1 MKLKLIAVTLCLGMF
16 LSVAPKPGDAQTD
29 LLGKAKGLLGKLGG
43 QSQTSTGNGIPQLSV
58 GDIASGLRDALRVG
72 TERVVKQVGNQDGF
86 NRDPEIHIPLPPTL
100 SKVQSTLRKFG
111 ASNFADDL
119 ELRLNRAAES
129 AAPRAQEIFWQAIT
143 DMSLEDARK
152 IYEGPK
158 DAATQY
164 FRQRMSA
171 PLADSM
177 RPVVDDSLATV
188 GAIQSYDQ
196 MISRYKTVPF
206 VPDIKADLTT
216 HVLAKALDGIFL
228 YLAREEA
235 AIRENPVKRTTAI
248 LQRVFGR

>member
-1 MKLKLIAVTLCLGMF
+1 M
-16 LSVAPKPGDAQTD
+16 
-29 LLGKAKGLLGKLGG
+29 
-43 QSQTSTGNGIPQLSV
+43 
-58 GDIASGLRDALRVG
+58 G
-72 TERVVKQVGNQDGF
+72 TERVVTRVSSQDGF

-100 SKVQSTLRKFG
+100 SKVQSTLRKIG
-111 ASNFADDL
+111 ASGLVDDL
-119 ELRLNRAAES
+119 ELRLNRAAEQ

-164 FRQRMSA
+164 FRRRMST

-177 RPVVDDSLATV
+177 RPVVDDSLASV
-188 GAIQSYDQ
+188 GAIRTYDQ
-196 MISRYKTVPF
+196 MISQYKSVPF
-206 VPDIKADLTT
+206 VPDVKADLST
-216 HVLAKALDGIFL
+216 HVLAKALDGMFL

-248 LQRVFGR
+248 LQKVFGG

>member
-1 MKLKLIAVTLCLGMF
+1 MKPKLIAIALCLGMF

-43 QSQTSTGNGIPQLSV
+43 QTSTGSGISQLSV

-171 PLADSM
+171 PLADSIC
-177 RPVVDDSLATV
+177 PVVDDSLATV

-206 VPDIKADLTT
+206 VPDIKA
-216 HVLAKALDGIFL
+216 LAKALDGIFL

-248 LQRVFGR
+248 LQKVFGR